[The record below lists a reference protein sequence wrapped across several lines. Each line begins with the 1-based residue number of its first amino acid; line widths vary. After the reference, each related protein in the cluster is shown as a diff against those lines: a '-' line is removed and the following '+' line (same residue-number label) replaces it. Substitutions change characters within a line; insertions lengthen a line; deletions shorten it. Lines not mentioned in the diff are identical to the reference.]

1 MGHSPRLRI
10 LFLVIP
16 ALLVS
21 PSGLR
26 GQTDAEEMLKQL
38 TADRAAGYFQ
48 PFADVV
54 GANVNSGFY
63 HSAAIPKAELNIEFS
78 IIAMG
83 AAVGEDQ
90 ESFQANAPSGFDPAT
105 FPTATIFGGQGTLV
119 TDATTGLQYSGSGG
133 IISTSMFPQFV
144 PQLKV
149 GSFLGTEAIVRFIA
163 LPESE
168 DIPEVIQF
176 GVGGRHSI
184 SQYFAEVPLDIAF
197 GVFYNSFTAGDI
209 IDYEG
214 IAAGVQASKAWELF
228 TVYGGLQW
236 EESTMNLTYISE
248 DPTVTNPAIN
258 IDLTGAN
265 TFRFTAGGAL
275 TLGIIKF
282 FVDANFGSI
291 TAFSGG
297 IGIGS

>member
-1 MGHSPRLRI
+1 M
-10 LFLVIP
+10 
-16 ALLVS
+16 
-21 PSGLR
+21 
-26 GQTDAEEMLKQL
+26 

-54 GANVNSGFY
+54 GANVNSGYY
-63 HSAAIPKAELNIEFS
+63 HSAAIPKAEVNIEFS

-83 AAVGEDQ
+83 SAVGEDE
-90 ESFQANAPSGFDPAT
+90 ESFQANTPAGFDPAT
-105 FPTATIFGGQGTLV
+105 FQTATIFGGPGALV
-119 TDATTGLQYSGSGG
+119 TDPETGLQYAGSGG
-133 IISTSMFPQFV
+133 IISTSLFPHFV
-144 PQLKV
+144 PQLKI
-149 GSFLGTEAIVRFIA
+149 GSLLGTEMIVRYIII
-163 LPESE
+163 PESE
-168 DIPEVIQF
+168 DVPEVTQF
-176 GVGGRHSI
+176 GIGGRHSI

-197 GVFYNSFTAGDI
+197 GLFYNSFTAGDI
-209 IDYEG
+209 IDYTG
-214 IAAGVQASKAWELF
+214 IAVGVQASKAWELF

-297 IGIGS
+297 IGIGT